1 MLPIF
6 HTFLLL
12 AFTAL
17 LLWAAYTDVRR
28 FEIPNAI
35 PLLLLALYPLLA
47 FTAPEPAEILPTL
60 LVAFTAFAIGVAM
73 FSAGL
78 IGGGDVKLFAAACL
92 WIGPGRALDF

>member
-1 MLPIF
+1 MLPIL
-6 HTFLLL
+6 HTFLLV
-12 AFTAL
+12 AFTML

-35 PLLLLALYPLLA
+35 PLLLLALYPLLVL
-47 FTAPEPAEILPTL
+47 TASGPTEIVPTL
-60 LVAFTAFAIGVAM
+60 VVAFIAFAVGVGM

-92 WIGPGRALDF
+92 WIGPGHA